1 LIHAGDVSWVGSEP
15 QLIDFFKWFDRQAFK
30 HKIFIAGNHDLMFE
44 QNPKQAQSLIP
55 KSIIYLEESCV
66 TIEGL
71 KIYGT
76 PITPYFFNWAFNRYP
91 GQDIEQHMRKI
102 PNDTDILISH
112 GPPYGILDANAKGEH
127 CGCPSMLSKIQ
138 EVKPKLLICGHI
150 HEGYGRLPVVGVA
163 RRLARML
170 TNNDF
175 FHSTHFNKITFY
187 IHFLPCYLLSS
198 RTLEKNSNV
207 GGAAGVLT
215 QTTAE
220 SFVGDSARLPARNSK
235 AKRKCGCHVMKKP
248 RTSRGFLL
256 LYQLGVNV

>member
-1 LIHAGDVSWVGSEP
+1 MKIVCISDTHTKHKEVILPKGDLLIHAGDISWVGSEP

-55 KSIIYLEESCV
+55 KNIIYLEESCV

-91 GQDIEQHMRKI
+91 GQDIEQHTRKI
-102 PNDTDILISH
+102 PNDADILISH

-127 CGCPSMLSKIQ
+127 CGCPSLLSKIQ

-150 HEGYGRLPVVGVA
+150 HEGYGRLKNGKSLFINASLLDHRYDYKNQPVVVE
-163 RRLARML
+163 L
-170 TNNDF
+170 
-175 FHSTHFNKITFY
+175 
-187 IHFLPCYLLSS
+187 
-198 RTLEKNSNV
+198 
-207 GGAAGVLT
+207 
-215 QTTAE
+215 
-220 SFVGDSARLPARNSK
+220 
-235 AKRKCGCHVMKKP
+235 
-248 RTSRGFLL
+248 
-256 LYQLGVNV
+256 